1 MNIIERILKESL
13 VRIAVSDLCEPIK
26 EKLASIGVSW
36 EYKITNID
44 IEKMDKIAHEF
55 AQQDLNPA
63 LKTDDDDNNG
73 VSSPELIKFF
83 REKIADET
91 TKADN

>member
-26 EKLASIGVSW
+26 EKLAEIGVSW
-36 EYKITNID
+36 EYKITEID
-44 IEKMDKIAHEF
+44 IEKMDKMAKEQIEKE
-55 AQQDLNPA
+55 LNPSVRS
-63 LKTDDDDNNG
+63 LDDNG
-73 VSSPELIKFF
+73 VQSPELIKFF
-83 REKIADET
+83 REKITDET

>member
-1 MNIIERILKESL
+1 MNFIEKILKESL

-36 EYKITNID
+36 EYKITEID
-44 IEKMDKIAHEF
+44 IEKMDKIAKE
-55 AQQDLNPA
+55 QIEKELNTSVRN
-63 LKTDDDDNNG
+63 LDDNG
-73 VSSPELIKFF
+73 VQSPELIKFF
-83 REKIADET
+83 REKINDET

>member
-1 MNIIERILKESL
+1 MNYIEKILKESL

-44 IEKMDKIAHEF
+44 IEKMDKIAKE
-55 AQQDLNPA
+55 QIEKKLNPSVRN
-63 LKTDDDDNNG
+63 LDDNG
-73 VSSPELIKFF
+73 VQSPELIKFF

>member
-26 EKLASIGVSW
+26 EKLAEICVSW
-36 EYKITNID
+36 EYKITEID
-44 IEKMDKIAHEF
+44 IEKMDKMAKE
-55 AQQDLNPA
+55 QVEKELNSSVRN
-63 LKTDDDDNNG
+63 LDDNG
-73 VSSPELIKFF
+73 VQSPELIKFF
-83 REKIADET
+83 REKINDET

>member
-1 MNIIERILKESL
+1 MNFIEKILKESL

-36 EYKITNID
+36 EYKITDID
-44 IEKMDKIAHEF
+44 IEKMDKIAHDF
-55 AQQDLNPA
+55 AQKDLNPA
-63 LKTDDDDNNG
+63 LKNDGKDSNG

-83 REKIADET
+83 REKITDET
-91 TKADN
+91 TKTDN

>member
-1 MNIIERILKESL
+1 MNYIEKILKESL

-26 EKLASIGVSW
+26 EKLAKIGVSW
-36 EYKITNID
+36 EYKITEID
-44 IEKMDKIAHEF
+44 IEKMDKIAKE
-55 AQQDLNPA
+55 QIEKELNTSVRN
-63 LKTDDDDNNG
+63 LDDNG
-73 VSSPELIKFF
+73 VQSPELIKFF

>member
-1 MNIIERILKESL
+1 MNYIEKILKESL

-26 EKLASIGVSW
+26 EKLAEIGVSW
-36 EYKITNID
+36 EYKITEID
-44 IEKMDKIAHEF
+44 IEKMDKMAKEQIEKE
-55 AQQDLNPA
+55 LNSSVRN
-63 LKTDDDDNNG
+63 LDDNG
-73 VSSPELIKFF
+73 VQSPELIKFF

>member
-36 EYKITNID
+36 EYKITEIN
-44 IEKMDKIAHEF
+44 IEKMDKMAKEQIEKE
-55 AQQDLNPA
+55 LNA
-63 LKTDDDDNNG
+63 SVRNLDDNG
-73 VSSPELIKFF
+73 VQSPELIKFF

>member
-1 MNIIERILKESL
+1 MNFIEKILKESL

-26 EKLASIGVSW
+26 EKLAEIGVSW
-36 EYKITNID
+36 EYKITEID
-44 IEKMDKIAHEF
+44 IEKMDKMAKEQIEKK
-55 AQQDLNPA
+55 LNTSVRN
-63 LKTDDDDNNG
+63 LDDNG
-73 VSSPELIKFF
+73 VQSPELIRFF

>member
-36 EYKITNID
+36 EYKITEID
-44 IEKMDKIAHEF
+44 IEKMDKMAKEQIEKK
-55 AQQDLNPA
+55 LNTSVRN
-63 LKTDDDDNNG
+63 LDDNG
-73 VSSPELIKFF
+73 VQSPELIKFF
-83 REKIADET
+83 REKITDET

>member
-1 MNIIERILKESL
+1 MNFIEKILKESL

-36 EYKITNID
+36 EYKITEID
-44 IEKMDKIAHEF
+44 IEKMDKMAKEQIEKK
-55 AQQDLNPA
+55 LNTSVRN
-63 LKTDDDDNNG
+63 LDDNG
-73 VSSPELIKFF
+73 VQSPELIKFF

>member
-1 MNIIERILKESL
+1 MNFIEKILKESL

-26 EKLASIGVSW
+26 EKLAEIGVSW
-36 EYKITNID
+36 EYKITEID
-44 IEKMDKIAHEF
+44 IEKMDKMAKEQIEKK
-55 AQQDLNPA
+55 LNTSVRN
-63 LKTDDDDNNG
+63 LDDNG
-73 VSSPELIKFF
+73 VQSPELIKFF

>member
-1 MNIIERILKESL
+1 MNFIEKILKESL

-36 EYKITNID
+36 EYKITEID
-44 IEKMDKIAHEF
+44 IEKMDKMAKEQIEKK
-55 AQQDLNPA
+55 LNPSVRN
-63 LKTDDDDNNG
+63 LDDNG
-73 VSSPELIKFF
+73 VQSPELIKFF

>member
-26 EKLASIGVSW
+26 EKLAEIGVSW
-36 EYKITNID
+36 EYKITEID
-44 IEKMDKIAHEF
+44 IEKMDKMAKEQIEKK
-55 AQQDLNPA
+55 LNTSVRN
-63 LKTDDDDNNG
+63 LDDNG
-73 VSSPELIKFF
+73 VQSPELIKFF
-83 REKIADET
+83 REKITDET

>member
-1 MNIIERILKESL
+1 MNYIEKILKESL

-36 EYKITNID
+36 EYKITEID
-44 IEKMDKIAHEF
+44 IEKMDKIAKE
-55 AQQDLNPA
+55 QIEKELNTSVRN
-63 LKTDDDDNNG
+63 LDDNG
-73 VSSPELIKFF
+73 VQSPELIKFF
-83 REKIADET
+83 REKITDET

>member
-1 MNIIERILKESL
+1 MNYIEKILKESL

-26 EKLASIGVSW
+26 EKLAEIGVSW
-36 EYKITNID
+36 EYKITKID
-44 IEKMDKIAHEF
+44 IEKMDKIAKE
-55 AQQDLNPA
+55 QIEKELNPSVRN
-63 LKTDDDDNNG
+63 LDDNG
-73 VSSPELIKFF
+73 VQSPELIKFF

>member
-1 MNIIERILKESL
+1 MNFIEKILKESL

-63 LKTDDDDNNG
+63 LKTDDDNNG

-83 REKIADET
+83 REKRADET

>member
-1 MNIIERILKESL
+1 MNYIEKILKESL

-36 EYKITNID
+36 EYKITEID
-44 IEKMDKIAHEF
+44 IEKMDKIAKE
-55 AQQDLNPA
+55 QIEKELNTSVRN
-63 LKTDDDDNNG
+63 LDDNG
-73 VSSPELIKFF
+73 VQSPELIKFF

>member
-1 MNIIERILKESL
+1 MNFIEKILKESL

-26 EKLASIGVSW
+26 EKLAEIGVSW
-36 EYKITNID
+36 EYKITEID
-44 IEKMDKIAHEF
+44 IEKMDKMAKEQIEKE
-55 AQQDLNPA
+55 LNTSVRN
-63 LKTDDDDNNG
+63 LDDNG
-73 VSSPELIKFF
+73 VQSPELIKFF

>member
-26 EKLASIGVSW
+26 EKLAEIGVSW
-36 EYKITNID
+36 EYKITEID
-44 IEKMDKIAHEF
+44 IEKMDKMAKE
-55 AQQDLNPA
+55 QVEKELNSSVRT
-63 LKTDDDDNNG
+63 LDDNG
-73 VSSPELIKFF
+73 VQSPELIKFF
-83 REKIADET
+83 REKINDET

>member
-1 MNIIERILKESL
+1 MNYIEKILKESL

-44 IEKMDKIAHEF
+44 IEKMDKMAKEQIEKK
-55 AQQDLNPA
+55 LNPSVRN
-63 LKTDDDDNNG
+63 LDDNG
-73 VSSPELIKFF
+73 VQSPELIKFF

>member
-1 MNIIERILKESL
+1 MNYIEKILKESL

-44 IEKMDKIAHEF
+44 IEKMDKMAKEQIEKE
-55 AQQDLNPA
+55 LNTSVRN
-63 LKTDDDDNNG
+63 LDDNG
-73 VSSPELIKFF
+73 VQSPELIKFF
-83 REKIADET
+83 REKITDET

>member
-1 MNIIERILKESL
+1 MNYIEKILKESL

-26 EKLASIGVSW
+26 EKLAEIGVSW
-36 EYKITNID
+36 EYKITEID
-44 IEKMDKIAHEF
+44 IEKMDKMAKEQIEKK
-55 AQQDLNPA
+55 LNTSVRN
-63 LKTDDDDNNG
+63 LDDNG
-73 VSSPELIKFF
+73 VQSPELIKFF

>member
-26 EKLASIGVSW
+26 EKLAEIGVSW
-36 EYKITNID
+36 EYKIAEID
-44 IEKMDKIAHEF
+44 IEKIDKMAHEF

-63 LKTDDDDNNG
+63 LKTDDEDNNG

-83 REKIADET
+83 REKIIDET
-91 TKADN
+91 RKTDN

>member
-1 MNIIERILKESL
+1 MNIFERILKESL

-26 EKLASIGVSW
+26 EKLAEIGVSW
-36 EYKITNID
+36 EYKITEID
-44 IEKMDKIAHEF
+44 IEKMDKMAKEQIEKE
-55 AQQDLNPA
+55 LNTSVRN
-63 LKTDDDDNNG
+63 LDDNG
-73 VSSPELIKFF
+73 VQSPELIKFF

>member
-1 MNIIERILKESL
+1 MNFIEKILKESL

-36 EYKITNID
+36 EYKITEID
-44 IEKMDKIAHEF
+44 IEKMDKMAKEQIEKK
-55 AQQDLNPA
+55 LNTSVRN
-63 LKTDDDDNNG
+63 LDDNG
-73 VSSPELIKFF
+73 VQSPELIKFF
-83 REKIADET
+83 REKITDET

>member
-1 MNIIERILKESL
+1 MNFIEKILKESL

-36 EYKITNID
+36 EYKITEID
-44 IEKMDKIAHEF
+44 IEKMDKMAKEQIGKG
-55 AQQDLNPA
+55 LNPSVRN
-63 LKTDDDDNNG
+63 LDDNG
-73 VSSPELIKFF
+73 VQSPELIKFF
-83 REKIADET
+83 REKITDET